1 MGIDFARGAA
11 TQIGT
16 TVLRKVAGGI
26 GQVIKSRQPSPTS
39 PIESTTRTK
48 YSTKNLS
55 FPLDIGDDPGVG
67 NHGHYMMFFINEVQ
81 PAKLKYGQPQDG
93 AKNEERAK
101 SEMNLKNKS
110 KESDTMAIGKA
121 GLAPYQNDDSKTTD
135 GYAGAVFPV
144 ENNNGTGDRVK
155 SETMDEKVATNARKQ
170 TNQKGKNTL
179 SIQRAP
185 TTRLDTAIQLYM
197 PPQVQVSYVANY
209 TDTEVGI
216 LTQTGVN
223 VFDAITRG
231 DQQTI
236 GDEFKKGA
244 VDFGISGLLK
254 VADVAA
260 PGARA
265 AYEIGQGQII
275 ADRLELAF
283 KGIAKR
289 KFQYVFKMMPRNE
302 REAQE
307 IKQICQAFKVNM
319 LPEFAGGDRQ
329 GRRMVVPNTFNIH
342 YMYLGSQN
350 QYLDPISECVL
361 TNMSVSY
368 GGDRFRA
375 FDPDSSGNPPPVE
388 TQIQLD
394 FSELELITREKVLEE
409 NEPMSFGPTNSI
421 G

>member
-1 MGIDFARGAA
+1 MPIDFARGAA
-11 TQIGT
+11 TQVGT
-16 TVLRKVAGGI
+16 TILRKVAGGI

-55 FPLDIGDDPGVG
+55 FPLDIGDDPGIG
-67 NHGHYMMFFINEVQ
+67 NHGHYMMFFINEVK

-93 AKNEERAK
+93 SKNGQRA
-101 SEMNLKNKS
+101 EAQMNVHKEVR
-110 KESDTMAIGKA
+110 ESDSRQVGLSGQSVNVQQSGGLVKKTKA
-121 GLAPYQNDDSKTTD
+121 
-135 GYAGAVFPV
+135 
-144 ENNNGTGDRVK
+144 TGDITQQQ
-155 SETMDEKVATNARKQ
+155 SMEEKTRENARQQ

-185 TTRLDTAIQLYM
+185 TTRLDTAIQMYM
-197 PPQVQVSYVANY
+197 PPSIQVSYAANY
-209 TDTEVGI
+209 TDSEIGI
-216 LTQTGVN
+216 LGEAGIDFFNKVTGPGSLARNALDGLDEV
-223 VFDAITRG
+223 AKKSAG
-231 DQQTI
+231 DL
-236 GDEFKKGA
+236 GVSA
-244 VDFGISGLLK
+244 MLK
-254 VADVAA
+254 SADVFA

-394 FSELELITREKVLEE
+394 FSELELITKERVLEE
-409 NEPMSFGPTNSI
+409 NQPMSFGPTNSTN
-421 G
+421 

>member
-1 MGIDFARGAA
+1 MAIDFARGAA
-11 TQIGT
+11 TQVGT
-16 TVLRKVAGGI
+16 TILRKVAGGI
-26 GQVIKSRQPSPTS
+26 GQIIKSRQPSPTS
-39 PIESTTRTK
+39 PVESTTRTK
-48 YSTKNLS
+48 YATKSLS
-55 FPLDIGDDPGVG
+55 FPLDIGEDPGVG
-67 NHGHYMMFFINEVQ
+67 NHGHYMMFFINEVK
-81 PAKLKYGQPQDG
+81 PAKLKYGEPQDG
-93 AKNEERAK
+93 QKNNQQAKAQMNVHEEVR
-101 SEMNLKNKS
+101 
-110 KESDTMAIGKA
+110 ESDTKQIS
-121 GLAPYQNDDSKTTD
+121 LTESVNVRQS
-135 GYAGAVFPV
+135 GAVIK
-144 ENNNGTGDRVK
+144 NTKKRDDITQQK
-155 SETMDEKVATNARKQ
+155 TQDEIVADNARQQ

-223 VFDAITRG
+223 VFDAIMRG

-236 GDEFKKGA
+236 GDNFKKGA
-244 VDFGISGLLK
+244 VDLGVSSLLK
-254 VADVAA
+254 MADVAA

-368 GGDRFRA
+368 GGERFRT

-409 NEPMSFGPTNSI
+409 NEPMSFGPTNSTN
-421 G
+421 